1 MSLEDVGWGIEPLCL
16 TRFTGVLYDLQPFI
30 LFFFATHSDFVFA
43 TKAMAAE
50 AESLNI
56 DQDKAENMTQIAEDE
71 KIVLAPAARRNKI
84 LRSVRIKNVQ
94 YHT

>member
-1 MSLEDVGWGIEPLCL
+1 
-16 TRFTGVLYDLQPFI
+16 
-30 LFFFATHSDFVFA
+30 
-43 TKAMAAE
+43 MAAE

-56 DQDKAENMTQIAEDE
+56 DEDKAENMTQIAEDE

-94 YHT
+94 YHTWNY